1 MPVKFDSLDGNA
13 RTAVFSVPD
22 GVGGQQ
28 LVTREVADGIT
39 NDSLDKHLIAL
50 AGGLAVEFPEEVAPV
65 KPPLAPPAKWAKGDT
80 ADDVIAKLSADDGG
94 KK

>member
-50 AGGLAVEFPEEVAPV
+50 AGGLAGLVA
-65 KPPLAPPAKWAKGDT
+65 GGS
-80 ADDVIAKLSADDGG
+80 LSGNTVPSSENRAS
-94 KK
+94 